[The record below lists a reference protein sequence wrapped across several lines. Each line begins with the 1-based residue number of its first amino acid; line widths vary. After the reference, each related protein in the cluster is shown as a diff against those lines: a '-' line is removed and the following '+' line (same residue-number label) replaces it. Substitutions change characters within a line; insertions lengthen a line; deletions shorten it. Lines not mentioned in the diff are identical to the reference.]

1 MSAPTCLVVFC
12 GEEFPVGD
20 RPLVIGRTGD
30 VVIDDN
36 PFLHR
41 HLATVS
47 VADGLVWAHN
57 VGTRLSITLADDQGL
72 AQTWLAP
79 GARVPVVFPR
89 TVVWFT
95 AGATTYD
102 FEIRIEHP
110 PLVPTSPADRATS
123 DSVTVGRV
131 AFTLDQKLMC
141 LALAENLLRRGVE
154 GRGNIPSSNAAASRL
169 GWTITKFNR
178 KLDNVCEKLAKQ
190 GVGGLTGST
199 GAAASSRRSRLV
211 EYVMASRLVVR
222 EDLPLLDVSHQMSE
236 RATT

>member
-1 MSAPTCLVVFC
+1 MSAPTCRVVFC

-20 RPLVIGRTGD
+20 RPLVLGRSGD

-41 HLATVS
+41 HLATVT
-47 VADGLVWAHN
+47 VTDDLVWAHN

-95 AGATTYD
+95 AGPTTYD
-102 FEIRIEHP
+102 FEIQIDDP
-110 PLVPTSPADRATS
+110 PLVPTTATDRVS
-123 DSVTVGRV
+123 DSTTVGRV

-154 GRGNIPSSNAAASRL
+154 GRGNIPSSNAAATRL

-178 KLDNVCEKLAKQ
+178 KLDNVCEKLARQ
-190 GVGGLTGST
+190 GVGGLTGSS

-211 EYVMASRLVVR
+211 EYVMASRLVVQ
-222 EDLPLLDVSHQMSE
+222 EDLPLLDVSRQISQQ
-236 RATT
+236 RGS